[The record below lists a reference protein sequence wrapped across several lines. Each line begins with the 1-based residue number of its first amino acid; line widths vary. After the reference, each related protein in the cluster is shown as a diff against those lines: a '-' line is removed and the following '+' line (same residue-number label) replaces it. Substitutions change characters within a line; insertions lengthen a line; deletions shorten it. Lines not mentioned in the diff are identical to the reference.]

1 MQAIFVHNIDPFMIR
16 FPQNPW
22 IEGIR
27 WYGVAYLMGF
37 LSAWILL
44 RKYVKYRNLSLNSD
58 QQSSLIF
65 ACILGVLLGGRLGY
79 VLFYDWHRFISDP
92 LSAIRFWHGG
102 ISGMSSHG
110 GFIGVSIALLWF
122 SRKNALSIL
131 ALGDILAALT
141 PPGLFFGRIA
151 NFINGE
157 LCGRITTAP
166 WAVIFPNV
174 DRFPRHPSQLYEAA
188 LEGLFLLVYTN
199 LRIRKPL
206 PNGQLAGEFL
216 ILYALLRIFVEGFRQ
231 PDAPLIGFLTRGQ
244 FYSMFLL
251 LAGAV
256 VFAAARVRRKQAA
269 KPPLL

>member
-1 MQAIFVHNIDPFMIR
+1 
-16 FPQNPW
+16 
-22 IEGIR
+22 
-27 WYGVAYLMGF
+27 MGF

-44 RKYVKYRNLSLNSD
+44 RKYVKYRSLSLNSD

-122 SRKNALSIL
+122 ARKNAVSLFALS
-131 ALGDILAALT
+131 DILAALT

-157 LCGRITTAP
+157 LCGRITTVP

-174 DRFPRHPSQLYEAA
+174 DLLPRHPSQLYEAA
-188 LEGLFLLVYTN
+188 LEGLFLLLYTN

-216 ILYALLRIFVEGFRQ
+216 ILYATLRIFIECFRQ

-244 FYSMFLL
+244 FYSLFLL
-251 LAGAV
+251 FAGSV
-256 VFAAARVRRKQAA
+256 VISSARFVARSKS
-269 KPPLL
+269 KHPLSS